1 MLSVC
6 IPVYN
11 ARIDTLIK
19 ALHYQKLKLK
29 YQVEIVVIDD
39 ASAEQYRINNRLLS
53 KYIDK
58 YIELDKNIGRS
69 KIRNLF
75 IQYASNQY
83 LLFIDS
89 DSVIDN
95 SDFLKKY
102 INVLKENRNKVI
114 VGGSSYSDEK
124 PDKNKMLRWEYGK
137 KTESQPAKRRNK
149 EPYRSFKTNN
159 VIIPANI
166 LNQIPFE
173 EKLTGYG
180 HEDTLMGYRLK
191 KVGVG
196 IIHIDNYVI
205 NKELDTNEE
214 FLNKSKEAVKSLF
227 QALEITG
234 GDPEFIKDVKLLR
247 WVSELHKTKL
257 SVIVLLMLKVADL
270 FIEFFLKNGMP
281 SVFLLNLVKLYHAL
295 NLSLKPEYS
304 VFFRR

>member
-11 ARIDTLIK
+11 SRIDELIK
-19 ALHYQKLKLK
+19 ALHYQKQKLK

-39 ASAEQYRINNRLLS
+39 ASAGEYRKTNRLLS
-53 KYIDK
+53 IYIDK
-58 YIELDKNIGRS
+58 YIELDKNVGRS
-69 KIRNLF
+69 RIRNLF
-75 IQYASNQY
+75 RQHVSSQY

-95 SDFLKKY
+95 SEYLKKY
-102 INVLKENRNKVI
+102 LEILEKHEGEVI
-114 VGGSSYSDEK
+114 VGGSSYSVQK
-124 PDKNKMLRWEYGK
+124 PDKTKILRWKYGREV
-137 KTESQPAKRRNK
+137 ESQKAERRNIN
-149 EPYRSFKTNN
+149 PFASFKTNN
-159 VIIPANI
+159 VLIPKEI
-166 LNQIPFE
+166 LKETPFE
-173 EKLTGYG
+173 ESLTGYG

-191 KVGVG
+191 KAGVG

-205 NKELDTNEE
+205 NKELDSNEE

-227 QALEITG
+227 KALGITG
-234 GDPEFIKDVKLLR
+234 GDPEFIKDVKLLM
-247 WVSELHKTKL
+247 WVSGLYKTKL
-257 SVIVLLMLKVADL
+257 NMIVWVVLNVADP
-270 FIEFFLKNGMP
+270 FIEFFLKNGLP

>member
-11 ARIDTLIK
+11 ARIDALIK
-19 ALHYQKLKLK
+19 ALHYQKQKLK

-39 ASAEQYRINNRLLS
+39 ASAGEYRKNNRLLS

-58 YIELDKNIGRS
+58 YIELDENVGRS
-69 KIRNLF
+69 RIRNLF
-75 IQYASNQY
+75 RLHVSGQY

-95 SDFLKKY
+95 SDFLKKDLE
-102 INVLKENRNKVI
+102 ILEKHEGEVI
-114 VGGSSYSDEK
+114 VGGSSYSVQE
-124 PDKNKMLRWEYGK
+124 PDKTKILRWKYGREV
-137 KTESQPAKRRNK
+137 ESQKAERRNIN
-149 EPYRSFKTNN
+149 PFASFKTNN
-159 VIIPANI
+159 VLIPKEI
-166 LNQIPFE
+166 LKETPFE
-173 EKLTGYG
+173 EAITGYG
-180 HEDTLMGYRLK
+180 HEDTLMGYKLK
-191 KVGVG
+191 KAGVG

-205 NKELDTNEE
+205 NKELDSNEE

-227 QALEITG
+227 KALGITG
-234 GDPEFIKDVKLLR
+234 GDPEFIKDVKLLM
-247 WVSELHKTKL
+247 WVSGLYKTKL
-257 SVIVLLMLKVADL
+257 NMIVWVVLNVADP
-270 FIEFFLKNGMP
+270 FIEFFLKNGLP